1 MPDPRFVGHLH
12 TATAVFHAVADA
24 DLISA
29 CRSVTGYREYL
40 EKSYGFELGVER
52 AFGAT
57 PGLGATVDLEVR
69 SRLPALIA
77 DLGMLGLEPAA
88 IEALPAWGDRTC
100 FDEVVEGLGWMFVLD
115 RRTVAPG
122 IAARELARDRPMMNK
137 AMAYFT
143 HIASRPTWGQLV
155 NALETVEADP
165 RASIRLLDA
174 ASEGFRARRV
184 WFHDR
189 N

>member
-24 DLISA
+24 DLITA
-29 CRSVTGYREYL
+29 CRTITGYREYL
-40 EKSYGFELGVER
+40 EKSYDFELGVER
-52 AFGAT
+52 AFADT
-57 PGLGATVDLEVR
+57 PGLEATIDLDARSRVAALTADLEV
-69 SRLPALIA
+69 
-77 DLGMLGLEPAA
+77 MGLERAE
-88 IEALPAWGDRTC
+88 IEALPVWGDRTS
-100 FDEVVEGLGWMFVLD
+100 FDEVVEALGWMFVLD

-122 IAARELARDRPMMNK
+122 IAARELARDRPMMAK

-143 HIASRPTWGQLV
+143 RIASRPTWGQLV

-165 RASIRLLDA
+165 RASIRLTDA
-174 ASEGFRARRV
+174 ASEGFRARRA

>member
-29 CRSVTGYREYL
+29 CRSITGYREYL

-52 AFGAT
+52 AFSGT
-57 PGLGATVDLEVR
+57 RELGTVIDLDVR
-69 SRLPALIA
+69 SRVPALIA
-77 DLGMLGLEPAA
+77 DLEMLGVHRPV
-88 IEALPAWGDRTC
+88 IEALPVWKDRAG
-100 FDEVVEGLGWMFVLD
+100 FDELVEALGWMFVLD
-115 RRTVAPG
+115 RRSVAPG
-122 IAARELARDRPMMNK
+122 IAARELARDRPMMTK
-137 AMAYFT
+137 ALSYFAR
-143 HIASRPTWGQLV
+143 IAARPTWGTLV
-155 NALETVEADP
+155 TALENVEADP

-174 ASEGFRARRV
+174 ASDGFRARRA